1 MFLWKCRQKTYWRD
15 CRSKHTVNE
24 YLGVTVCYLLMKRTF
39 NLHTAVSVYR
49 IIHNRDKFST
59 RVLSIH
65 IPNNEREDHR
75 QFLKKIQ
82 WASDDHFLWC
92 CTIPAISKKWRH
104 KLHPKKFVQLL
115 RNRTLNEF
123 QCSLNLSRE
132 KEVMVMKFRTPN
144 YMKYNC

>member
-1 MFLWKCRQKTYWRD
+1 MKKSCFGSCPSRKITLLILFLWKCRQKMYWRD

-49 IIHNRDKFST
+49 IIHNRDKLST

-75 QFLKKIQ
+75 QFKKKIQ
-82 WASDDHFLWC
+82 WPSDDHFLWC
-92 CTIPAISKKWRH
+92 CTIPAISKEWRH
-104 KLHPKKFVQLL
+104 KLHPKKVFVVIEESDI
-115 RNRTLNEF
+115 NG
-123 QCSLNLSRE
+123 
-132 KEVMVMKFRTPN
+132 VPM
-144 YMKYNC
+144 

>member
-1 MFLWKCRQKTYWRD
+1 MHWRD
-15 CRSKHTVNE
+15 CRSKRTVNE

-49 IIHNRDKFST
+49 IIHNRDKLST

-75 QFLKKIQ
+75 QFKKKYNGHQ
-82 WASDDHFLWC
+82 
-92 CTIPAISKKWRH
+92 TIIFFGAAPSLQFRKNEDINYTQ
-104 KLHPKKFVQLL
+104 KKFVSFL
-115 RNRTLNEF
+115 RNQTLMEF

-132 KEVMVMKFRTPN
+132 KEAMVLKFKTPN